1 MFSSEM
7 RLLELCSKRQLGI
20 REVLS
25 ILGGSHTGKMRLIKE
40 LERYGVLELNQS
52 PSGRGRP
59 KKLVTVSPLGVMLL
73 ENLRAINGLMIKMND
88 NDIRSALEQSRLRNR
103 IVDSGIDP
111 YERFIELNEIALN
124 IRDSAKSSASV
135 R

>member
-25 ILGGSHTGKMRLIKE
+25 VLGGSHTSKTRLIKE
-40 LERYGVLELNQS
+40 LERFGILELKQS
-52 PSGRGRP
+52 PNGRGRP
-59 KKLVTVSPLGVMLL
+59 KKLVTLSPLGIMLL
-73 ENLRAINGLMIKMND
+73 ENLHAINGMMIKMND
-88 NDIRSALEQSRLRNR
+88 NDIRSALEQLRLRNR
-103 IVDSGIDP
+103 IIDSGIDP
-111 YERFIELNEIALN
+111 YERFIEMNEIALN

-135 R
+135 